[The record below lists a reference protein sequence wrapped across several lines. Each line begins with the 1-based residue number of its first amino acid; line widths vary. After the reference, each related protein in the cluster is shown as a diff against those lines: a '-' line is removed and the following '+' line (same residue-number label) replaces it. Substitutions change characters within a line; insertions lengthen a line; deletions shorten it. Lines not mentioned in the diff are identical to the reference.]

1 MSENAK
7 KSVELDTEMPHNGKI
22 LTDYVRK
29 NRINRAELARMM
41 SVSSTSVYQ
50 YAESQS
56 LQLSIL
62 WKASIALNF
71 NFIAA
76 IAEQLPVE
84 FTTEKIAELEN
95 KIKALETELSI
106 RSSIY
111 ETQIEK
117 LTTELLEYKTLV
129 KNKL

>member
-111 ETQIEK
+111 ETQMEK